1 MDFVFFDIEC
11 ANCYDGKGKPCTFGY
26 VITDE
31 NFRVKES
38 DDILINPRAPW
49 DCYVLKKIIK
59 YDLKEFDKAPEF
71 DGVYPAVK
79 RIMTARDRM
88 VFGYSVVQNDI
99 KFLYDACERY
109 GCRQPVYDY
118 IDVSLVYKTVKR
130 LKDEASLS
138 AAVAEYGSAFEGE
151 KHKSVDDAFN
161 TMTVFKNLCAEL
173 NLTAAQAVAEFF
185 PSCGGNASDRI
196 RLFSVK
202 NLNEIQSVKDFCNLK
217 NKFKKPAEAYVT
229 EGREKPVFRCRLTGK
244 KVAVNHSFFSD
255 DFIAA
260 LKLLKRMKQAG
271 IATVRR
277 GTPFDFIL
285 TGKKEAREGGK
296 KEFDAADMLK
306 ILGISSDELAQ
317 TALPDFE
324 IK

>member
-49 DCYVLKKIIK
+49 DFYVRKKIIK

-88 VFGYSVVQNDI
+88 VFGYSVQNDI

-138 AAVAEYGSAFEGE
+138 AAVAEYGSVFEGE

-173 NLTAAQAVAEFF
+173 NLTSTEAVSEFF
-185 PSCGGNASDRI
+185 SGCGGNS
-196 RLFSVK
+196 LFKIKLFGVK
-202 NLNEIQSVKDFCNLK
+202 NLNEIESVKDFCNLK
-217 NKFKKPAEAYVT
+217 NKFKKPAEAYVS
-229 EGREKPVFRCRLTGK
+229 EGREKTVFRCRLTGK
-244 KVAVNHSFFSD
+244 RVAVNHSFFSD

-260 LKLLKRMKQAG
+260 LKLLKRMKQSG

-277 GTPFDFIL
+277 GLPFDFIL
-285 TGKKEAREGGK
+285 TGKKEEREGGK
-296 KEFDAADMLK
+296 KELDATDMLQ
-306 ILGISSDELAQ
+306 ILGMSSDELAQ
-317 TALPDFE
+317 TSLPDFK